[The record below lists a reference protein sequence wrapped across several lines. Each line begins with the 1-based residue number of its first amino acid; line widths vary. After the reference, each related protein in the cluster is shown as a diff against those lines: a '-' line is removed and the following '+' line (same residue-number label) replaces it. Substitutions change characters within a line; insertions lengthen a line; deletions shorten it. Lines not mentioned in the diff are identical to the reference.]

1 MIFMRSALRLL
12 ISGLLVALV
21 CAVAFAQG
29 SQTGGITGVVTD
41 PQGAV
46 VPGATV
52 DIVNEKTDKA
62 ERRASTNADGGYSA
76 TLLPP
81 GTYRVEVTA
90 KNFKKTVVTGVEVR
104 ITETAR
110 QDVALTVG
118 GVSETVE
125 VQAEATLI
133 NPSSA
138 VMGTAITSETM
149 ERLPLANPNVLFLL
163 SLSAGTAAEPT
174 DVRTAGR
181 GSVDVNVNGGRTSN
195 NSITLEGVNVNDFN
209 LAHFDTVPLPNP
221 NVLQEFKV
229 ATSLY
234 DATQGSKGGGA
245 LGLVIKTGSKDFHYD
260 LYLQHR
266 NDALNANDFF
276 ANRAGSK
283 RGKLLQTVFGGSA
296 SGPVPGAGGFWF
308 FNYQGVRARN
318 GVDPAGSTTSPIVQA
333 IPTNPDGT
341 TSAALLATAFGLTTA
356 QIDPIAVN
364 ILNVKDARYGATFL
378 VPRVGQAG
386 CGAVSGGI
394 FNCFFKSVAPVVD
407 NQYTISYD
415 RFWRGGNEKLTGR
428 WFRDNGSIAKP
439 YGTDTSLTFPRTDVQ
454 KNRFLSLNYTHIFSP
469 SKLNELRAGY
479 SRYVASQL
487 PIDPITLQDIGAT
500 RSNSSQ
506 FPGIYRV
513 AVTGLFSI
521 GTGVNDD
528 RATTSNQYN
537 LVETFSWI
545 HGKHSMRMG
554 GERIQYQLNRFNN
567 FSVRGSLTFGSTSG
581 TGNAFSAFQNF
592 LQGRVTAIQ
601 SAFGDPARNFVA
613 TDYAGFFQDDYRFTS
628 RLTFNLGVRWEGMS
642 FGHDKLFRA
651 GIFDPSLAARGL
663 NPFLIPAKVN
673 LAGFTGTPGIS
684 DCALMSCF
692 DGNNWAPRVGFA
704 WDIKGD
710 QKNVVRG
717 GYGIYYQRLSNQNIL
732 QNSLAAPFTVQPLSS
747 NATPAS
753 FQLANPLGSI
763 PPPSI
768 IASAFIPT
776 ATRFAGLRRVS
787 GSGPLDPNDPNVA
800 PIFVDAAGNRCLNY
814 GGTATDCSINLASF
828 TSAPLDAYT
837 PYTQQWNLTWQ
848 HELWKGW
855 ATEIGY
861 VGTHYTGGLGIW
873 DPYMA
878 VVASTSNPVHV
889 TDINGVSYT
898 ITNNTVNNEELRHQ
912 ILGLS
917 RKRGAR
923 YSGNIG
929 QAIYNSLQVTVLRR
943 LQRGLYFQAAYTYS
957 RERDNVSGSL
967 STDELNATRAGQN
980 GANIYN
986 DQSNPQQNFAR
997 GDFDRPQRLVVS
1009 YSYDIPVPKDSFF
1022 DNQLFKGWT
1031 LSGITVFQKGL
1042 PFSVTDSTSGGIFG
1056 TAAGTATFVCANIR
1070 DAYTTGRIQDRLDH
1084 YINPACFTT
1093 APLIPAAGFSANP
1106 GATGFGNTPRNA
1118 FRGPRQSDWDLTVMK
1133 RFHIAERHQFEFR
1146 TDFFN
1151 LFNHPIFRFP
1161 SALNIGTASTLGRI
1175 TDTAVPPRL
1184 IQFGLRY
1191 SF

>member
-1 MIFMRSALRLL
+1 LL
-12 ISGLLVALV
+12 IALCCVAAL
-21 CAVAFAQG
+21 AQG
-29 SQTGGITGVVTD
+29 SQTGAITGVVTD

-52 DIVNEKTDKA
+52 DVINEKTAKA
-62 ERRASTNADGGYSA
+62 ERRTTTSADGGYSA
-76 TLLPP
+76 TLLSP
-81 GTYRVEVTA
+81 GVYQIEVTA
-90 KNFKKTVVTGVEVR
+90 RNFKKTVVTDVEVR
-104 ITETAR
+104 ITETTR

-118 GVSETVE
+118 GVNETVE
-125 VQAEATLI
+125 VQAEQTLI

-138 VMGTAITSETM
+138 VTGTAISAQTI

-181 GSVDVNVNGGRTSN
+181 GSADINVNGGRTSN
-195 NSITLEGVNVNDFN
+195 NSVSLEGVNVNDFN

-260 LYLQHR
+260 LYWQHR

-276 ANRAGSK
+276 FNRDGK
-283 RGKLLQTVFGGSA
+283 RRGKLLQNVFGGSA
-296 SGPVPGAGGFWF
+296 SGPIPAVGGFWF

-318 GVDPAGSTTSPIVQA
+318 GVDPNGSTTNPIVQNF
-333 IPTNPDGT
+333 PTNPDGT
-341 TSAALLATAFGLTTA
+341 TSAALLASAFGLTPA
-356 QIDPIAVN
+356 QIDPVAVN
-364 ILNVKDARYGATFL
+364 ILNQHDSRYGGAFL
-378 VPRVGQAG
+378 VPRVGQSG
-386 CGAVSGGI
+386 CGSVTGGATGN
-394 FNCFFKSVAPVVD
+394 FTCQFSSVAPVSD

-428 WFRDNGSIAKP
+428 WFWDNGSVAKP
-439 YGTDTSLTFPRTDVQ
+439 YGTDTSLTFPRTDLQ
-454 KNRFLSLNYTHIFSP
+454 KNRFLSLNYTHIFS
-469 SKLNELRAGY
+469 STKLNELRAGY
-479 SRYVASQL
+479 SRYIAAQSPV
-487 PIDPITLQDIGAT
+487 DPITLQDIGAS
-500 RSNSSQ
+500 RGNSSQ
-506 FPGIYRV
+506 FPGMYRV
-513 AVTGLFSI
+513 SITGLFSI

-537 LVETFSWI
+537 LVDTFSWV

-554 GERIQYQLNRFNN
+554 GESVQYQLNRFNN
-567 FSVRGSLTFGSTSG
+567 FAVRGSLTFGATTG
-581 TGNAFSAFQNF
+581 AGNAFSAFQNF

-601 SAFGDPARNFVA
+601 SAFGDPARNFIA
-613 TDYAGFFQDDYRFTS
+613 TDFAGFFQDDYRFS
-628 RLTFNLGVRWEGMS
+628 QRLTFNLGLRWEGMS

-663 NPFLIPAKVN
+663 NPFLIPEKVN
-673 LAGFTGTPGIS
+673 LAGFHGTPGVS
-684 DCALMSCF
+684 DCALTDCF
-692 DGNNWAPRVGFA
+692 DGNNWAPRVGLA
-704 WDIKGD
+704 WDVKGN
-710 QKNVVRG
+710 QRTVVRA
-717 GYGIYYQRLSNQNIL
+717 GYGLYYQRLSNQNIL

-747 NATPAS
+747 NANPAAL
-753 FQLANPLGSI
+753 QLANPLGTI

-768 IASAFIPT
+768 VATAFIPS
-776 ATRFAGLRRVS
+776 ATRFAGLRRTG

-800 PIFVDAAGNRCLNY
+800 PIFVNEAGQACLNY
-814 GGTATDCSINLASF
+814 GGTATNCSINLASF

-837 PYTQQWNLTWQ
+837 PYTQQWNISLQ
-848 HELWKGW
+848 RELWKGW
-855 ATEIGY
+855 AMEVGY
-861 VGTHYTGGLGIW
+861 VGTHYIGGLGIW
-873 DPYMA
+873 DPFQA
-878 VVASTSNPVHV
+878 VFASPSNPVHV
-889 TDINGVSYT
+889 TDINGVTYT
-898 ITNNTVNNEELRHQ
+898 ITNNTVANEELRHQ

-917 RKRGAR
+917 RKRGSR

-929 QAIYNSLQVTVLRR
+929 QATYESMQLTVLRR
-943 LQRGLYFQAAYTYS
+943 FQHNLYFQAAYTYS
-957 RERDNVSGSL
+957 HERDNVSGSL

-1009 YSYDIPVPKDSFF
+1009 YSYDIPMPKSGFF
-1022 DNQLFKGWT
+1022 DNQFFKGWSV
-1031 LSGITVFQKGL
+1031 SGITTYQKGL

-1056 TAAGTATFVCANIR
+1056 TAAGTATFTCSSIKS
-1070 DAYTTGRIQDRLDH
+1070 AYTTGSLQDRLAH
-1084 YINPACFTT
+1084 FLNPACFTT
-1093 APLIPAAGFSANP
+1093 APLIPAAGFASNP

-1118 FRGPRQSDWDLTVMK
+1118 FRGPRQSDWDLTLLK
-1133 RFHIAERHQFEFR
+1133 RFHIGERHQFQFR

-1151 LFNHPIFRFP
+1151 LFNHPVFRFP
-1161 SALNIGTASTLGRI
+1161 SALNIGTPSTFGKI

-1184 IQFGLRY
+1184 IQFGLKY
-1191 SF
+1191 DF